1 MTAIVI
7 DANLALAL
15 VVPLPY
21 SNTVQQLV
29 EKWHQQAPCVSLCQH
44 CGGYEVVSGLRK
56 AITAGVLTD
65 EEAYAAVEN
74 LWSLDLQ
81 EIPATLERHR
91 QALAWAERLGQTVAF
106 DAQYLVVSEELD
118 APFWTADKLLST
130 GARATGANWVR
141 WIGDPN

>member
-29 EKWHQQAPCVSLCQH
+29 EKWHQQAVRFAVPALW
-44 CGGYEVVSGLRK
+44 GYEVVSGLRK

-74 LWSLDLQ
+74 LW
-81 EIPATLERHR
+81 
-91 QALAWAERLGQTVAF
+91 
-106 DAQYLVVSEELD
+106 
-118 APFWTADKLLST
+118 
-130 GARATGANWVR
+130 
-141 WIGDPN
+141 

>member
-1 MTAIVI
+1 MTAIAI

-29 EKWHQQAPCVSLCQH
+29 EKWHQQAVRFAVPALW
-44 CGGYEVVSGLRK
+44 GYEVVSGLRK